1 MKHRIVC
8 VIRDGKVK
16 EAKKKMGRGVL
27 YREEEIGLS
36 YYEEMRREE
45 EERKERKAEEESPE
59 AG

>member
-1 MKHRIVC
+1 M
-8 VIRDGKVK
+8 K